1 MCTIS
6 PIHTFISPLKTLPK
20 IDNADF
26 SDKTGILATVVLL
39 IICVIKPNLS
49 VFNLPYD
56 PRDYSDSIMARI
68 WLTSAIVLLPFF
80 SKSTDAG
87 IGLLEVMIAAYY
99 HGSLILWFLWHLLV
113 RRRKIFRNGG
123 DVLSGLF
130 FAASFFS
137 VIVSYG
143 NDVEPMQWIR
153 SWQLP
158 VLILFYFPIREH
170 FRTRQQILYLIILLS
185 LVFAGFG
192 LYNLYEYK
200 QVTAKFTYGYE
211 VLYKGV
217 RNDASMF
224 GAAGIIALMM
234 FISMKNITGKIISI
248 SFATLYI
255 LVLMASLA
263 RTSWVAFLLSLF
275 ILVFLLDASKRRLLI
290 GTFTAFIA
298 AAIFVLVTFFPNASE
313 LAFTVVETRLSSSV
327 NLNTDKSYLGRVL
340 ETQEVMRGVMNYP
353 LGGNGFQKEH
363 LRYDLILM
371 AHLRAVYSH
380 NGYSGLMFK
389 AGIPLAVTFWL
400 IILYHIITGVIVA
413 RKNRHDA
420 LIQILSL
427 GSAAA
432 LICYSITNYAE
443 GVYESRSG
451 LITTGYLIALIG
463 SARLLWEKEMLEK
476 KQARLE

>member
-1 MCTIS
+1 MR
-6 PIHTFISPLKTLPK
+6 LKLDT
-20 IDNADF
+20 
-26 SDKTGILATVVLL
+26 
-39 IICVIKPNLS
+39 
-49 VFNLPYD
+49 LPYD
-56 PRDYSDSIMARI
+56 PKDYSDSILARLWI
-68 WLTSAIVLLPFF
+68 SIAIVLLPFF

-87 IGLLEVMIAAYY
+87 IGMMEVIIAAFY
-99 HGSLILWFLWHLLV
+99 HGSLILWFLWHLIV

-123 DVLSGLF
+123 DVLAGLF
-130 FAASFFS
+130 FGASFFS

-158 VLILFYFPIREH
+158 VLMLFYFPIREH
-170 FRTRQQILYLIILLS
+170 FRTREQIQYLIILLAI
-185 LVFAGFG
+185 VFACFG
-192 LYNLYEYK
+192 LFNLYEYK
-200 QVTAKFTYGYE
+200 QVTAKFQYGYE

-224 GAAGIIALMM
+224 GAAGIIALLM
-234 FISMKNITGKIISI
+234 FVSMKSISGKIISI
-248 SFATLYI
+248 AFASIYI
-255 LVLMASLA
+255 LVLVASLA
-263 RTSWVAFLLSLF
+263 RTSWVAFLLSLC

-290 GTFTAFIA
+290 GTFAGFIIA
-298 AAIFVLVTFFPNASE
+298 AIVVLVTFFPNASE

-327 NLNTDKSYLGRVL
+327 NLNTDRSYLGRVL
-340 ETQEVMRGVMNYP
+340 ETQEVMKGVMNFP

-400 IILYHIITGVIVA
+400 IILYNIISGIIIA
-413 RKNRHDA
+413 RKNRHDS
-420 LIQILSL
+420 LIQILAL
-427 GSAAA
+427 GSATA
-432 LICYSITNYAE
+432 LICYCITNYAE
-443 GVYESRSG
+443 GVFESRSG

-463 SARLLWEKEMLEK
+463 SARLLWESERVEK
-476 KQARLE
+476 IENS